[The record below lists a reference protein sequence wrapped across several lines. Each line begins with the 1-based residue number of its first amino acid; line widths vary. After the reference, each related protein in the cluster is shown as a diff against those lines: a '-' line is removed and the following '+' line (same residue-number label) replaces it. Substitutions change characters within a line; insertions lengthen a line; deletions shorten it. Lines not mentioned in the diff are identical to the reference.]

1 MLSSHSHRFMMS
13 SQKFYNPVQEEFEEE
28 LQKRILDTIYELEVH
43 PKLFYLALVTE
54 KGDKPHKQAVVN
66 GRVDFNYLR
75 RVVKTDSLPFKEMQV
90 SRKITLNQVL
100 ILASQEFKRNIKR
113 GRLLIDDQIVSGT
126 KLFMSLEEFGLQQG

>member
-75 RVVKTDSLPFKEMQV
+75 RVVKTDSLPFKEM
-90 SRKITLNQVL
+90 
-100 ILASQEFKRNIKR
+100 
-113 GRLLIDDQIVSGT
+113 
-126 KLFMSLEEFGLQQG
+126 